1 MSNVIPLKFG
11 TPIEYAR
18 KFLDAPDD
26 KHPTWTFLNTPIE
39 ADFELT
45 PENIAPYAVQILDK
59 MAEIERDSSVSKITV
74 VNGSIQVFTGRKI

>member
-11 TPIEYAR
+11 TPIEYTR

-26 KHPTWTFLNTPIE
+26 KHPTWTFLDAPIE
-39 ADFELT
+39 ADFELS

-59 MAEIERDSSVSKITV
+59 MAEIERDSSVSKITI
-74 VNGSIQVFTGRKI
+74 VNGSIHVM